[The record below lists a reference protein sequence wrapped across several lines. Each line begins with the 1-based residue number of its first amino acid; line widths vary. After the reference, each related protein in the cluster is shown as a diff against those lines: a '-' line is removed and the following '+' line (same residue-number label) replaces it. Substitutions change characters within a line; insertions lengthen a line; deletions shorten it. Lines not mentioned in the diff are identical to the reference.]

1 MGKSD
6 APRPPAS
13 SPRRPPAPDGASEAR
28 ARRKAA
34 RVRKTAARPSRS
46 PIDPVWAALLE
57 ALPDLVFAVDASGRI
72 RYRNR
77 AARQLLGDPPRS
89 ARRLTLDALA
99 SPDALPAARRAV
111 HEAGGAGAELEL
123 ILPNRRG
130 ERLPF
135 LFRIWRLP
143 AAGPGGE
150 VLLFVGADLPPA
162 RQLEELRI
170 VNEVAVAGA
179 EAETE
184 DELIERITQR
194 IGQSLYSDHFGVM
207 VIDEASQTLR
217 AHPSY
222 RGDAAHAMQEPVPVG
237 RGITGGV
244 AATGLAWRV
253 GDVRREAAYLEVDSR
268 MRSELAVPIRLGERV
283 IGVINAESVRAHA
296 FNAADERL
304 LATVAGQLAIGIERI
319 RLLEAE
325 RAQRRL
331 ADSLRLAGVA
341 ISATLDFDTVLDRL
355 LEHIGAVVPYDT
367 GNVMLVEG
375 DRARVARSRGYDQ
388 YGPATA
394 RAIAELSF
402 DLEDTPNLRKMAES
416 AQPLVI
422 SDTEADPN
430 WLHLEPTA
438 HIKSWVGAPIQ
449 WHGRLIGFFSM
460 DKTERGYYRREHSE
474 RLSAFA
480 GQAALALENARLFDE
495 SQRQMRELA
504 GLYHSALAT
513 ASELETGVLLQ
524 RLYEQVRQLVL
535 VDAFVVALHLPDSD
549 ELEVILAIED
559 DQVVVD
565 GGPAGRV
572 PIDEAGLIG
581 RVMRQREAV
590 LVYDVESGLLP
601 AAGLPGIGSAR
612 SWLGVPLIVRERLV
626 GAIAVQAFRPNAFA
640 EADRR
645 FLEALAGQVASSIE
659 NARLFEATR
668 RQAEEL
674 RVLVEISSSLR
685 AAPTVEAMLPILL
698 QKSAEAVGASAASVV
713 TTDPETGRL
722 ERVHSHPPGAARLS
736 ASDHPRTWE
745 GGIRVLDIPPGSPP
759 VELQVTPGPDDPPVR
774 SQISVPLRSQ
784 AGTIGVMHLGTAQ
797 LRAFSPSEVRLLT
810 AIAEIAGNALHRA
823 GVLETLE
830 QRVAERTRELADANE
845 RLKELDRLKSDFLSN
860 VSHELRTPITNI
872 LLYLELIAQPDKEAE
887 RPRYTEI
894 LRREADRLARL
905 IEDLLTLTRIEQG
918 RVTMNVQSVSVE
930 GLIGEVL
937 AAHEA
942 RARARDIRFEVAMG
956 PDLPRVLA
964 DREQM
969 VQVFANLVSNAVAYT
984 PAGERVILRERTG
997 EREGRAYL
1005 GVVVRNT
1012 GTVIPEED
1020 LPHVFERF
1028 YRGRNGRESGSPGT
1042 GLGLAICSEILE
1054 RHQGWME
1061 LETGRTQGTAFTV
1074 WLPRADDEGGDSP

>member
-1 MGKSD
+1 MSKPQ
-6 APRPPAS
+6 APRPSAS
-13 SPRRPPAPDGASEAR
+13 APRHPPAQEGPRAAR
-28 ARRKAA
+28 ARRKTA
-34 RVRKTAARPSRS
+34 RLRKTAAPARRPA
-46 PIDPVWAALLE
+46 IDPVWAALLE
-57 ALPDLVFAVDASGRI
+57 ALPDLVFAVDVNGHI

-77 AARQLLGDPPRS
+77 AARQLLGDPARP

-99 SPDALPAARRAV
+99 SPEALPAARRAV
-111 HEAGGAGAELEL
+111 HEAGSAGAELEL
-123 ILPNRRG
+123 ILPNRQG

-135 LFRIWRLP
+135 LFRIWRLS
-143 AAGPGGE
+143 AAAPDGE
-150 VLLFVGADLPPA
+150 ILLFVGADLAPA

-170 VNEVAVAGA
+170 VNEVALAGA

-194 IGQSLYSDHFGVM
+194 IGQSLYLDHFGVM
-207 VIDEASQTLR
+207 VIDEANQTLR

-222 RGDAAHAMQEPVPVG
+222 RGDAAHAMQEPVPLG
-237 RGITGGV
+237 RGITGAV

-268 MRSELAVPIRLGERV
+268 MLSELAVPIRLGERV

-331 ADSLRLAGVA
+331 ADALRLAGVA

-367 GNVMLVEG
+367 GNVMLVDG
-375 DRARVARSRGYDQ
+375 DRARVARSRGYDH
-388 YGPATA
+388 YGAEAA
-394 RAIAELSF
+394 RAVAELSF
-402 DLEDTPNLRKMAES
+402 DLEDTPNLRKMAELVE
-416 AQPLVI
+416 PLVI
-422 SDTEADPN
+422 SDTDADPT
-430 WLHLEPTA
+430 WVHLEPTA

-460 DKTERGYYRREHSE
+460 DKTERGYYRREHGE

-524 RLYEQVRQLVL
+524 RLYEQVRQLVQ
-535 VDAFVVALHLPDSD
+535 VDAFVVALYLPESD

-565 GGPAGRV
+565 GVPPGRV
-572 PIDEAGLIG
+572 PIDGGGLIG
-581 RVMRQREAV
+581 RVMRQREAL
-590 LVYDVESGLLP
+590 LVHDVEGGPLP
-601 AAGLPGIGSAR
+601 ATNLPGTNSAR
-612 SWLGVPLIVRERLV
+612 SWLGVPLIVRDRLV
-626 GAIAVQAFRPNAFA
+626 GAIAVQAFRPHAFA

-659 NARLFEATR
+659 NARLFDATR

-698 QKSAEAVGASAASVV
+698 QKSAEAVGASAAAVMI
-713 TTDPETGRL
+713 TDPETGRL
-722 ERVHSHPPGAARLS
+722 ERVHSYPPGAARLGP
-736 ASDHPRTWE
+736 ASDHPLTWE
-745 GGIRVLDIPPGSPP
+745 GGIRVLDVPPGSPALG
-759 VELQVTPGPDDPPVR
+759 LQAVPGPDGPPVR

-784 AGTIGVMHLGTAQ
+784 AGAIGVIHLGTAQ

-830 QRVAERTRELADANE
+830 QRVAERTRELAGANE

-872 LLYLELIAQPDKEAE
+872 LLYLELLAQPDKEAE

-942 RARARDIRFEVAMG
+942 RARARDVRFEVAMG

-984 PAGERVILRERTG
+984 PPGERVILGERTG

-1012 GTVIPEED
+1012 GAVIPEED
-1020 LPHVFERF
+1020 VPHVFERF

-1042 GLGLAICSEILE
+1042 GLGLAICREIIE

-1061 LETGRTQGTAFTV
+1061 LESNEAQGTAFTV
-1074 WLPRADDEGGDSP
+1074 WLPRADDDG

>member
-1 MGKSD
+1 MSKSE
-6 APRPPAS
+6 APRPPGS
-13 SPRRPPAPDGASEAR
+13 SPRRPRARDAAGDAR
-28 ARRKAA
+28 ARRKTARLRKAA
-34 RVRKTAARPSRS
+34 APARRPA
-46 PIDPVWAALLE
+46 IDPVWAALLE
-57 ALPDLVFAVDASGRI
+57 ALPDLVFAVDVSGRI

-77 AARQLLGDPPRS
+77 AARQLLGDPARS

-99 SPDALPAARRAV
+99 SPEALPAVRRAV
-111 HEAGGAGAELEL
+111 HDAGAAGAEIEL
-123 ILPNRRG
+123 ILANRRG

-135 LFRIWRLP
+135 FFRIWRLS
-143 AAGPGGE
+143 AGGPE
-150 VLLFVGADLPPA
+150 AEILLFVGADLPPA

-170 VNEVAVAGA
+170 VNEVALAGA

-207 VIDEASQTLR
+207 VIDEGTQTLR

-222 RGDAAHAMQEPVPVG
+222 RGDAAHAMREPVPLG
-237 RGITGGV
+237 RGITGAV

-375 DRARVARSRGYDQ
+375 DRARVARSRGYDH
-388 YGPATA
+388 YGAGTA
-394 RAIAELSF
+394 RAIAELTF
-402 DLEDTPNLRKMAES
+402 DIDDTPNLRRMAES

-422 SDTEADPN
+422 SDTDADPD
-430 WLHLEPTA
+430 WVHLEPTA

-460 DKTERGYYRREHSE
+460 DKTERAYYRREHAE

-524 RLYEQVRQLVL
+524 RLYEQVRQLVQ
-535 VDAFVVALHLPDSD
+535 VDAFVVALHLPESD
-549 ELEVILAIED
+549 ELEVILGIED

-565 GGPAGRV
+565 GVPPGRV
-572 PIDEAGLIG
+572 PIDQGGLLG
-581 RVMRQREAV
+581 RVMRLREGL
-590 LVYDVESGLLP
+590 LVHDVEGSPGPLD
-601 AAGLPGIGSAR
+601 AASLPGMGSVR
-612 SWLGVPLIVRERLV
+612 SWLGVPLIVRDRLV
-626 GAIAVQAFRPNAFA
+626 GAIAVQAFRPHAFA

-698 QKSAEAVGASAASVV
+698 QRSAEAVGASAASVMIA
-713 TTDPETGRL
+713 DRETGRL
-722 ERVHSHPPGAARLS
+722 ERVHSHPPGAARLGS
-736 ASDHPRTWE
+736 ASDDPLTWE
-745 GGIRVLDIPPGSPP
+745 GGIRVVDIPPNSP
-759 VELQVTPGPDDPPVR
+759 ELERQLASGAHGPPVR

-830 QRVAERTRELADANE
+830 QRVAERTRELAGANE

-872 LLYLELIAQPDKEAE
+872 LLYLELIAQPDKETE

-918 RVTMNVQSVSVE
+918 RVTMNVQAVSVE

-942 RARARDIRFEVAMG
+942 RARARDVQFEVAMG
-956 PDLPRVLA
+956 PDLPPVLA

-984 PAGERVILRERTG
+984 PPGERVILGERTG

-1012 GTVIPEED
+1012 GAVIPEED
-1020 LPHVFERF
+1020 VPHVFERF

-1042 GLGLAICSEILE
+1042 GLGLAICREILE
-1054 RHQGWME
+1054 RHQGWVE
-1061 LETGRTQGTAFTV
+1061 LETGETDSTAFTV
-1074 WLPRADDEGGDSP
+1074 WLPRAPA

>member
-1 MGKSD
+1 MGKSEG
-6 APRPPAS
+6 PRPPGS
-13 SPRRPPAPDGASEAR
+13 SPRRPRAQGGASDAR
-28 ARRKAA
+28 ARRKAG
-34 RVRKTAARPSRS
+34 RLRKAAAPGRRPA
-46 PIDPVWAALLE
+46 IDPVWAALLE
-57 ALPDLVFAVDASGRI
+57 ALPDLVFAVDVSGRI

-77 AARQLLGDPPRS
+77 AARQLLGDPARS

-99 SPDALPAARRAV
+99 SPEALPAVRRAV
-111 HEAGGAGAELEL
+111 DEAGAAGAEIEL
-123 ILPNRRG
+123 ILANRRG

-135 LFRIWRLP
+135 FFRIWRLS
-143 AAGPGGE
+143 AAGPE
-150 VLLFVGADLPPA
+150 PEILLFVGADLPPA

-170 VNEVAVAGA
+170 VNEVALAGA

-207 VIDEASQTLR
+207 VIDEGTQTLR

-222 RGDAAHAMQEPVPVG
+222 RGDAARAMQEPVTLG
-237 RGITGGV
+237 RGITGAV

-283 IGVINAESVRAHA
+283 IGVVNAESVRAHA

-341 ISATLDFDTVLDRL
+341 ISATLDFDTVLGRL

-375 DRARVARSRGYDQ
+375 DRARVARSRGYDH
-388 YGPATA
+388 YGAGTA

-402 DLEDTPNLRKMAES
+402 DIDDTPNLRRMAES
-416 AQPLVI
+416 TQPLVI
-422 SDTEADPN
+422 SDTDADPD
-430 WLHLEPTA
+430 WVHLEPTA

-460 DKTERGYYRREHSE
+460 DKTERGYYRREHAE

-524 RLYEQVRQLVL
+524 RLYEQVRQLVQ
-535 VDAFVVALHLPDSD
+535 VDAFVVALHLPESD

-565 GGPAGRV
+565 GVPPGRV
-572 PIDEAGLIG
+572 PIDQGGLLG
-581 RVMRQREAV
+581 RVMRQREGL
-590 LVYDVESGLLP
+590 LVHDVEGSPGSL
-601 AAGLPGIGSAR
+601 AAASLPGMGSVR
-612 SWLGVPLIVRERLV
+612 SWLGVPLIVRDRLV
-626 GAIAVQAFRPNAFA
+626 GAIAVQAFRPHAFA

-698 QKSAEAVGASAASVV
+698 QKSAEAVGASAASVMI
-713 TTDPETGRL
+713 TDPETGRL
-722 ERVHSHPPGAARLS
+722 ETVHSHPPGAARLGS
-736 ASDHPRTWE
+736 ASDDPLTWE
-745 GGIRVLDIPPGSPP
+745 GGIRVLDVPPGSPALER
-759 VELQVTPGPDDPPVR
+759 ELGSGADGSPVR

-830 QRVAERTRELADANE
+830 QRVAERTRELAGANE

-942 RARARDIRFEVAMG
+942 RARARDVRFEVAMG
-956 PDLPRVLA
+956 PELPLVLA

-984 PAGERVILRERTG
+984 PPGERVILGERTG

-1012 GTVIPEED
+1012 GAVIPEED
-1020 LPHVFERF
+1020 VPHVFERF

-1042 GLGLAICSEILE
+1042 GLGLAICREILE
-1054 RHQGWME
+1054 RHQGWVE
-1061 LETGRTQGTAFTV
+1061 LETSETVGTAFTV
-1074 WLPRADDEGGDSP
+1074 WLPRVPA

>member
-1 MGKSD
+1 MSKSH
-6 APRPPAS
+6 APRPPGS
-13 SPRRPPAPDGASEAR
+13 RSRRPRAQDGAGDAR
-28 ARRKAA
+28 ARRKTA
-34 RVRKTAARPSRS
+34 RLRKTAAPARRPA
-46 PIDPVWAALLE
+46 IDPVWAALLE
-57 ALPDLVFAVDASGRI
+57 ALPDLVFAVDVSGRI

-77 AARQLLGDPPRS
+77 AARQLLGDPARS

-99 SPDALPAARRAV
+99 SPEALPAVRRAV
-111 HEAGGAGAELEL
+111 HDAGAAGAEIEL
-123 ILPNRRG
+123 ILANRRG

-135 LFRIWRLP
+135 FFRILRLS
-143 AAGPGGE
+143 AGGSEPE
-150 VLLFVGADLPPA
+150 ILLFVGADLPPA

-170 VNEVAVAGA
+170 VSEVALAGA

-207 VIDEASQTLR
+207 VIDEGTQTLR

-222 RGDAAHAMQEPVPVG
+222 RGDAAHAMREPVPLG
-237 RGITGGV
+237 RGITGAV

-355 LEHIGAVVPYDT
+355 LEHIGTVVPYDT

-375 DRARVARSRGYDQ
+375 DRARVARSRGYDH
-388 YGPATA
+388 YGAGTA

-402 DLEDTPNLRKMAES
+402 EIDDTPNLRRMAES
-416 AQPLVI
+416 TQPLVV
-422 SDTEADPN
+422 SDTDADPE
-430 WLHLEPTA
+430 WVHLEPTA

-460 DKTERGYYRREHSE
+460 DKTERGYYRREHAE

-524 RLYEQVRQLVL
+524 RLYEQVRQLVQ
-535 VDAFVVALHLPDSD
+535 VDAFVVALHLPESD
-549 ELEVILAIED
+549 ELEVILGIED

-565 GGPAGRV
+565 GVPPGRV
-572 PIDEAGLIG
+572 PIDQGGLLG
-581 RVMRQREAV
+581 RVMRLREGL
-590 LVYDVESGLLP
+590 LVHDVEGSPGPLD
-601 AAGLPGIGSAR
+601 AASLPGMGSVR
-612 SWLGVPLIVRERLV
+612 SWLGVPLIVRDRLV
-626 GAIAVQAFRPNAFA
+626 GAIAVQAFRPHAFA

-698 QKSAEAVGASAASVV
+698 QRSAEAVGASAASVMIA
-713 TTDPETGRL
+713 DRETGRL
-722 ERVHSHPPGAARLS
+722 ERVHSHPPGAARLGS
-736 ASDHPRTWE
+736 ASDDPLTWE
-745 GGIRVLDIPPGSPP
+745 GGIRVVDIPPNSP
-759 VELQVTPGPDDPPVR
+759 ELERQLASGAHGPPVR

-830 QRVAERTRELADANE
+830 QRVAERTRELAGANE

-872 LLYLELIAQPDKEAE
+872 LLYLELIAQPDKETE

-918 RVTMNVQSVSVE
+918 RVTMNVQAVSVE

-942 RARARDIRFEVAMG
+942 RARARDVQFEVAMG
-956 PDLPRVLA
+956 PDLPPVLA

-984 PAGERVILRERTG
+984 PPGERVILGERTG

-1012 GTVIPEED
+1012 GAVIPEED
-1020 LPHVFERF
+1020 VPHVFERF

-1042 GLGLAICSEILE
+1042 GLGLAICREILE
-1054 RHQGWME
+1054 RHQGWVE
-1061 LETGRTQGTAFTV
+1061 LETGETDSTAFTV
-1074 WLPRADDEGGDSP
+1074 WLPRAPA

>member
-1 MGKSD
+1 MSKSE
-6 APRPPAS
+6 APRPPGS
-13 SPRRPPAPDGASEAR
+13 RPRRPRARDAAGDAR
-28 ARRKAA
+28 ARRKTA
-34 RVRKTAARPSRS
+34 RLRKTAAPARRPA
-46 PIDPVWAALLE
+46 IDPVWAALLE
-57 ALPDLVFAVDASGRI
+57 ALPDLVFAVDLSGRV

-77 AARQLLGDPPRS
+77 AARQLLGARS
-89 ARRLTLDALA
+89 ARRLTLDSLA
-99 SPDALPAARRAV
+99 SPEALPAVRRAV
-111 HEAGGAGAELEL
+111 HEAGAAGAEIEL
-123 ILPNRRG
+123 ILANRRG

-135 LFRIWRLP
+135 FFRILRLS
-143 AAGPGGE
+143 AGGSEPE
-150 VLLFVGADLPPA
+150 ILLFVGADLPPA

-170 VNEVAVAGA
+170 VSEVALAGA

-207 VIDEASQTLR
+207 VIDEGTQTLR

-222 RGDAAHAMQEPVPVG
+222 RGDAAHAMQEPVPLG
-237 RGITGGV
+237 RGITGAV

-375 DRARVARSRGYDQ
+375 DRARVARSRGYDH
-388 YGPATA
+388 YGAGTA
-394 RAIAELSF
+394 RAIAELTF
-402 DLEDTPNLRKMAES
+402 DIDDTPNLRRMAES

-422 SDTEADPN
+422 SDTDADPD
-430 WLHLEPTA
+430 WVHLEPTA

-460 DKTERGYYRREHSE
+460 DKTERAYYRREHAE

-524 RLYEQVRQLVL
+524 RLYEQVRQLVQ
-535 VDAFVVALHLPDSD
+535 VDAFVVALHLPESD
-549 ELEVILAIED
+549 ELEVILGIED

-565 GGPAGRV
+565 GVPPGRV
-572 PIDEAGLIG
+572 PIDQGGLLG
-581 RVMRQREAV
+581 RVMRLREGL
-590 LVYDVESGLLP
+590 LVHDVEGSPGPLD
-601 AAGLPGIGSAR
+601 AASLPGMGSVR
-612 SWLGVPLIVRERLV
+612 SWLGVPLIVRDRLV
-626 GAIAVQAFRPNAFA
+626 GAIAVQAFRPHAFA

-698 QKSAEAVGASAASVV
+698 QRSAEAVGASAASVMIA
-713 TTDPETGRL
+713 DRETGRL
-722 ERVHSHPPGAARLS
+722 ERVHSHPPGAARLGS
-736 ASDHPRTWE
+736 ASDDPLTWE
-745 GGIRVLDIPPGSPP
+745 GGIRVVDIPPNSP
-759 VELQVTPGPDDPPVR
+759 ELERQLASGAHGPPVR

-830 QRVAERTRELADANE
+830 QRVAERTRELAGANE

-872 LLYLELIAQPDKEAE
+872 LLYLELIAQPDKETE

-942 RARARDIRFEVAMG
+942 RARARDVRFEVAMG
-956 PDLPRVLA
+956 PDLPPVLA

-984 PAGERVILRERTG
+984 PPGERVILGERTS

-1012 GTVIPEED
+1012 GAVIPEED
-1020 LPHVFERF
+1020 VPHVFERF

-1042 GLGLAICSEILE
+1042 GLGLAICREILE
-1054 RHQGWME
+1054 RHQGWVE
-1061 LETGRTQGTAFTV
+1061 LETGETDSTAFTV
-1074 WLPRADDEGGDSP
+1074 WLPRAPA